1 MIKINYS
8 SKLVFSIGINRDKV
22 ENRICENERFD
33 HL

>member
-8 SKLVFSIGINRDKV
+8 SKLVFIEINRDKV

-33 HL
+33 YL